1 VVVRSRVPAL
11 LILHRCPCRQEKYSC
26 NIARPAVDGVQD
38 PPDDRHISAQSP
50 FGKGLASQGG
60 GFVYTFVDVV
70 ALDPELRAEAHAL
83 RTVLGAE
90 EPGDSQPGRCTS
102 ILMVPAR
109 SCVSIKPLVR
119 ARTLDGR
126 VLVVIVPGRPRHEEI
141 WQLMA
146 AGASDVI
153 CDGDRHDAKRLV
165 TEITV
170 RLHRWRAID
179 DLVASERIGR
189 CLVGNSAPLRML
201 QRQVVQ
207 AAIFTLAPVLLVG
220 ESGTGK
226 ELVARL
232 LHELDPRPDKGDLVL
247 LDCTTV
253 VPSLSG
259 SEFFGHEKG
268 AFTGAMTARD
278 GAFARAD
285 RGTLFLDEVGELPL
299 PLQAELLRVV
309 QEGTYKRVGGNVWQ
323 RTMFR
328 LVCATNR
335 NLLAEQR
342 DGRFRNDLYY
352 RIAGFVVELPPLR
365 RRREDVLPLFTHFLA
380 ELDDDGEAPALDPT
394 VSELIRLR
402 DYPGNV
408 RDLRQLAQRVH
419 ARHAPGSSVT
429 VGDMPEEEWPDLGVD
444 VASRPDDLTA
454 GLAPDHAPADADGED
469 VSSGAGECDP
479 VTAAIEPAVRR
490 ALGHGLS
497 LRSLQRMTAE
507 VAVRISVAEA
517 DGSLRAAA
525 KRLGVTERALQL
537 RRAASRS

>member
-1 VVVRSRVPAL
+1 M
-11 LILHRCPCRQEKYSC
+11 Y
-26 NIARPAVDGVQD
+26 
-38 PPDDRHISAQSP
+38 
-50 FGKGLASQGG
+50 QGG
-60 GFVYTFVDVV
+60 GAVYTRVDVV
-70 ALDPELRAEAHAL
+70 AYDPELQAEAHSLRSAL
-83 RTVLGAE
+83 GVEA
-90 EPGDSQPGRCTS
+90 PDDSQPGWRTT
-102 ILMVPAR
+102 ILMVSAR
-109 SCVSIKPLVR
+109 SCASIRPLVR
-119 ARTLDGR
+119 ARTPHGR
-126 VLVVIVPGRPRHEEI
+126 LLVVITGKPRHDEI

-153 CDGDRHDAKRLV
+153 CDGGRHDVKRLV
-165 TEITV
+165 TEITL

-179 DLVASERIGR
+179 DLVDSERIGR
-189 CLVGNSAPLRML
+189 RLVGNSAPLRTL

-207 AAIFTLAPVLLVG
+207 AAIFTLAPVLLIG

-268 AFTGAMTARD
+268 AFTGATTARE

-335 NLLAEQR
+335 NLLADQR
-342 DGRFRNDLYY
+342 NGRFRNDLYY

-380 ELDDDGEAPALDPT
+380 ELNEDGQAPPLDPA

-429 VGDMPEEEWPDLGVD
+429 VGDVPEDEWPSLGMD
-444 VASRPDDLTA
+444 PASGPDDLAA
-454 GLAPDHAPADADGED
+454 GPAPDPVPADADGENAD
-469 VSSGAGECDP
+469 RGVGERDP
-479 VTAAIEPAVRR
+479 VTTAIEPAIRH
-490 ALGHGLS
+490 ALDHGLS
-497 LRSLQRMTAE
+497 LRSLQRLTAE

>member
-1 VVVRSRVPAL
+1 MYPYA
-11 LILHRCPCRQEKYSC
+11 
-26 NIARPAVDGVQD
+26 
-38 PPDDRHISAQSP
+38 
-50 FGKGLASQGG
+50 
-60 GFVYTFVDVV
+60 DVV
-70 ALDPELRAEAHAL
+70 AIDPELHAYAQAL
-83 RTVLGAE
+83 RSALQADGRDDGEPERRTSVLVVSAH
-90 EPGDSQPGRCTS
+90 
-102 ILMVPAR
+102 
-109 SCVSIKPLVR
+109 SCASVRPHVS
-119 ARTLDGR
+119 ARTPQGR
-126 VLVVIVPGRPRHEEI
+126 VLVVIITGRPRHDDV

-153 CDGDRHDAKRLV
+153 CDVICQGIEQLAA
-165 TEITV
+165 EIAL

-179 DLVASERIGR
+179 DLVDSERIGR
-189 CLVGNSAPLRML
+189 YLVGHSAPLRIL

-207 AAIFTLAPVLLVG
+207 AAVFTLAPVLLVG

-232 LHELDPRPDKGDLVL
+232 LHDLDPRPDKGNLVL
-247 LDCTTV
+247 LDCATV

-268 AFTGAMTARD
+268 AFTGATTARD

-335 NLLAEQR
+335 DLLAEQR

-352 RIAGFVVELPPLR
+352 RIAGLVVELPPLR
-365 RRREDVLPLFTHFLA
+365 CRREDILPLFLHFLA
-380 ELDDDGEAPALDPT
+380 QLDEDGRAPPLDPT
-394 VSELIRLR
+394 VSDLIRSR

-419 ARHAPGSSVT
+419 ARHAPGGAVT
-429 VGDMPEEEWPDLGVD
+429 VGDMPEDEWPV
-444 VASRPDDLTA
+444 VEPDAADGAGGLTA
-454 GLAPDHAPADADGED
+454 GLVPADGPAADGG
-469 VSSGAGECDP
+469 VAAVGAETGDP

-490 ALGHGLS
+490 ALDHGLS
-497 LRSLQRMTAE
+497 LRNLQRLTAD
-507 VAVRISVAEA
+507 VAVRISVADA
-517 DGSLRAAA
+517 NGSLRAAA
-525 KRLGVTERALQL
+525 RRLGVTERALQL
-537 RRAASRS
+537 RRAAARS

>member
-1 VVVRSRVPAL
+1 VY
-11 LILHRCPCRQEKYSC
+11 Q
-26 NIARPAVDGVQD
+26 GV
-38 PPDDRHISAQSP
+38 
-50 FGKGLASQGG
+50 GL
-60 GFVYTFVDVV
+60 VHTHVDVV
-70 ALDPELRAEAHAL
+70 ACDPELQAEAHSL
-83 RTVLGAE
+83 RSALGAE
-90 EPGDSQPGRCTS
+90 APDDSQPGRRTT
-102 ILMVPAR
+102 ILMVSAR
-109 SCVSIKPLVR
+109 SCASIRPLVR
-119 ARTLDGR
+119 ARTPHGR
-126 VLVVIVPGRPRHEEI
+126 LLVVITGKPRHDEI
-141 WQLMA
+141 WHLMT

-153 CDGDRHDAKRLV
+153 CGGGRHDVKRLV
-165 TEITV
+165 TEIV
-170 RLHRWRAID
+170 PRLRRWRAID
-179 DLVASERIGR
+179 DLVDSERIGR
-189 CLVGNSAPLRML
+189 RLVGNSAPLRTL

-207 AAIFTLAPVLLVG
+207 AAIFTLAPVLLIG

-268 AFTGAMTARD
+268 AFTGATTARE

-335 NLLAEQR
+335 NLLADQR
-342 DGRFRNDLYY
+342 NGRFRNDLYY

-380 ELDDDGEAPALDPT
+380 GLNEDGQAPPLDPA

-429 VGDMPEEEWPDLGVD
+429 VGDVPEDEWPSLGMD
-444 VASRPDDLTA
+444 QASGPDDLVA
-454 GLAPDHAPADADGED
+454 GPAPDHVPADADGENAGR
-469 VSSGAGECDP
+469 GAGERDP
-479 VTAAIEPAVRR
+479 VMTAIEPAIRH
-490 ALGHGLS
+490 ALDHGLS
-497 LRSLQRMTAE
+497 LRSLQRLTAE

-537 RRAASRS
+537 RLAAARS

>member
-1 VVVRSRVPAL
+1 M
-11 LILHRCPCRQEKYSC
+11 
-26 NIARPAVDGVQD
+26 
-38 PPDDRHISAQSP
+38 
-50 FGKGLASQGG
+50 
-60 GFVYTFVDVV
+60 YTHVDVV

-83 RTVLGAE
+83 HSALGAGQ
-90 EPGDSQPGRCTS
+90 PGHRLPGRCTS

-109 SCVSIKPLVR
+109 SCTSIKPLVR
-119 ARTLDGR
+119 ARTPNGR

-153 CDGDRHDAKRLV
+153 CDGDRHDVKRLV
-165 TEITV
+165 TEITL

-179 DLVASERIGR
+179 DLVDSERIGQ
-189 CLVGNSAPLRML
+189 CLVGNSEPLRML

-268 AFTGAMTARD
+268 AFTGATTARE

-380 ELDDDGEAPALDPT
+380 QLDEDGKAPPLDPT

-402 DYPGNV
+402 DYPGNI

-429 VGDMPEEEWPDLGVD
+429 VGDVPEDEWPRLGVD
-444 VASRPDDLTA
+444 AASQPDDLTA
-454 GLAPDHAPADADGED
+454 GQASDHASADADAGEQLIG
-469 VSSGAGECDP
+469 SGAGERDP

-507 VAVRISVAEA
+507 VAVRITVAEA

-537 RRAASRS
+537 RRAAARS

>member
-1 VVVRSRVPAL
+1 
-11 LILHRCPCRQEKYSC
+11 
-26 NIARPAVDGVQD
+26 
-38 PPDDRHISAQSP
+38 
-50 FGKGLASQGG
+50 
-60 GFVYTFVDVV
+60 VYTFVDVV

-83 RTVLGAE
+83 RTALGAE
-90 EPGDSQPGRCTS
+90 GSGDSQLGRRTS
-102 ILMVPAR
+102 ILMVPAG
-109 SCVSIKPLVR
+109 SCARIGPHVR
-119 ARTLDGR
+119 ARTPQGR
-126 VLVVIVPGRPRHEEI
+126 VLVVIITGRPRHDDI

-153 CDGDRHDAKRLV
+153 CDGVRHDVKHLV
-165 TEITV
+165 TEITL

-179 DLVASERIGR
+179 DLVDSERIGR
-189 CLVGNSAPLRML
+189 CLVGTSAPLRML
-201 QRQVVQ
+201 RRQVVQ
-207 AAIFTLAPVLLVG
+207 AAVFTLAPILLVG

-232 LHELDPRPDKGDLVL
+232 LHDLDPRPDKGDLVL

-268 AFTGAMTARD
+268 AFTGATTARD

-352 RIAGFVVELPPLR
+352 RIAGIVVELPPLR

-380 ELDDDGEAPALDPT
+380 ELDEDGEAPPLDPA

-408 RDLRQLAQRVH
+408 RDLKQLAHRVH
-419 ARHAPGSSVT
+419 ARHARGSSVT
-429 VGDMPEEEWPDLGVD
+429 VGDVPEDEWPSLGVE
-444 VASRPDDLTA
+444 AIGRPDDLTA
-454 GLAPDHAPADADGED
+454 GPAPDDASVAADSAD
-469 VSSGAGECDP
+469 VSGGAAECDP

-490 ALGHGLS
+490 ALDHGLS
-497 LRSLQRMTAE
+497 LRNLQRMTAE
-507 VAVRISVAEA
+507 IAVRISVAEA

-525 KRLGVTERALQL
+525 QRLGVTERALQL
-537 RRAASRS
+537 RRAAARS

>member
-1 VVVRSRVPAL
+1 V
-11 LILHRCPCRQEKYSC
+11 
-26 NIARPAVDGVQD
+26 
-38 PPDDRHISAQSP
+38 
-50 FGKGLASQGG
+50 GL
-60 GFVYTFVDVV
+60 VHTHVEVV
-70 ALDPELRAEAHAL
+70 APDPELRAEALAL
-83 RTVLGAE
+83 RAALGAE
-90 EPGDSQPGRCTS
+90 DPRNSHPGRSTS

-109 SCVSIKPLVR
+109 SCTSIKPLVR
-119 ARTLDGR
+119 ARMPHGR
-126 VLVVIVPGRPRHEEI
+126 VLVVIFPGRPRHEEI

-153 CDGDRHDAKRLV
+153 CEGGRPDVKRLV

-170 RLHRWRAID
+170 RLQRWRAID
-179 DLVASERIGR
+179 DLVDSERVGQ
-189 CLVGNSAPLRML
+189 CLVGNSAPLRRL

-207 AAIFTLAPVLLVG
+207 AAIFTFAPVLLVG

-268 AFTGAMTARD
+268 AFTGATTARD

-285 RGTLFLDEVGELPL
+285 RGTLFLDEVGELPP

-342 DGRFRNDLYY
+342 DGQFRNDLYY
-352 RIAGFVVELPPLR
+352 RIAGFIVELPPLR

-380 ELDDDGEAPALDPT
+380 ELNEDGKAPPLDPT
-394 VSELIRLR
+394 VSELIQLR

-408 RDLRQLAQRVH
+408 RDLRQLAHRVH

-429 VGDMPEEEWPDLGVD
+429 VGDLPEDEWPRLGLD
-444 VASRPDDLTA
+444 ADSHPDELTVGLLPDCAQA
-454 GLAPDHAPADADGED
+454 GRESAHAPADADGAD
-469 VSSGAGECDP
+469 VGRGAEECDP
-479 VTAAIEPAVRR
+479 VAAAIEPAVRS
-490 ALGHGLS
+490 ALDHGLS
-497 LRSLQRMTAE
+497 LRSLQQMAAE
-507 VAVRISVAEA
+507 VAVRISVTEA

-525 KRLGVTERALQL
+525 KRLGVTERALQM
-537 RRAASRS
+537 RRAAARS